1 MGGETDLLIGG
12 FMLYYTLLPDNYS
25 SDDYARLYS
34 EISVKLPSFRK
45 EKAEKLI
52 PSKERTE
59 NALSFFLLCH
69 ALSSEYPSLFS
80 DMSLCDIGKT
90 IFFSYSALGKPS
102 LNPPYADIHFNI
114 SHCRTAIACAVAP
127 FNIGVDIQDIRT
139 PSSAV
144 LKRFFPSSEQSVSA
158 DDFSVN
164 WSRYEAF
171 TKLTGEGITRSLTDC
186 EYLSDNFLRRTH
198 TFIQSFSIKDNA
210 QKKTAAYLAT
220 AFHSD
225 HSDSYLTSPIIIDFS
240 SLCELALL

>member
-1 MGGETDLLIGG
+1 
-12 FMLYYTLLPDNYS
+12 MLYYTLLPDNYS

-52 PSKERTE
+52 PSKERAE

-164 WSRYEAF
+164 
-171 TKLTGEGITRSLTDC
+171 C

-198 TFIQSFSIKDNA
+198 TFIRSFSIKDNA

-220 AFHSD
+220 AFNSD
-225 HSDSYLTSPIIIDFS
+225 HSDSYLTSPVIIDFS